1 MNKIGADYVGLLV
14 LGVFNAAIGRLNIR
28 SDFVYQPLVR
38 GCRKSGGACS
48 AALQS
53 PTVAAWRGSMM
64 PLAALHRGVGLQS
77 GLMLLQ
83 GNSWASQKRPEH
95 VIEEGSDILFTVHE

>member
-1 MNKIGADYVGLLV
+1 MHSIDTCAFLVGGKVNKIGADYVGLLV

-53 PTVAAWRGSMM
+53 PTVAAWRV
-64 PLAALHRGVGLQS
+64 A
-77 GLMLLQ
+77 
-83 GNSWASQKRPEH
+83 
-95 VIEEGSDILFTVHE
+95 

>member
-1 MNKIGADYVGLLV
+1 MKLQCIGAVLIDYSRRIALIHVLSLVGGRVNKIGADYVGLLV

-38 GCRKSGGACS
+38 GCRKPS

-53 PTVAAWRGSMM
+53 PTMAAGG
-64 PLAALHRGVGLQS
+64 AA
-77 GLMLLQ
+77 
-83 GNSWASQKRPEH
+83 
-95 VIEEGSDILFTVHE
+95 